1 MAMMMTII
9 GAFVTSYWLMKAI
22 LWLDNPKH

>member
-9 GAFVTSYWLMKAI
+9 GAFTVSYWLMKAI

>member
-1 MAMMMTII
+1 MGMLMSII